1 VNNLLSSSEQVE
13 PAKLFATHSPEFNRL
28 LTELFTS
35 EGEGLHTFLWA
46 WWRTGKS
53 NPVGPSERSYRDM
66 LAAHDDA
73 LSQLCAE
80 AFSAGMAG
88 VSWCAQLGLWRAAQI
103 EHRFNIEEIR
113 PRRVRRPTY
122 HTPANSHLDT
132 PKRRVC
138 HAQPKLR
145 QRTSS
150 QQKHAESKTQAGGL
164 PIRLAGTSRAVRRV
178 ITQRC
183 ESSRA
188 KPNQPRWPG
197 RRKVQAAEPQHRKG
211 GKETAQSSFPV
222 CHK

>member
-13 PAKLFATHSPEFNRL
+13 PAKLFATHSPDFNRL

-103 EHRFNIEEIR
+103 EHQHSPPESVQYRGDSSPTSPQADLSH
-113 PRRVRRPTY
+113 PRQFPPGHSQTSGLTRAAETATTHIQPTKTRREQDTGRRP
-122 HTPANSHLDT
+122 SDT
-132 PKRRVC
+132 AGRDKSSSPPRDNPTLRE
-138 HAQPKLR
+138 QPRK
-145 QRTSS
+145 
-150 QQKHAESKTQAGGL
+150 
-164 PIRLAGTSRAVRRV
+164 
-178 ITQRC
+178 
-183 ESSRA
+183 A
-188 KPNQPRWPG
+188 KPAEMARAPEGPG
-197 RRKVQAAEPQHRKG
+197 RRTPAPKG
-211 GKETAQSSFPV
+211 RQGDRTK
-222 CHK
+222 